1 MSTVH
6 TQLSACPM
14 QSWEGKD
21 HFFVS
26 CMLFDV
32 RTGEAPLGL
41 SLAIMWPLTHASIP
55 ASSTHSFSALRLE
68 RAVEREDELDMM
80 PAFKKL
86 GYL

>member
-1 MSTVH
+1 
-6 TQLSACPM
+6 M

-26 CMLFDV
+26 CTLFDV

-41 SLAIMWPLTHASIP
+41 SLAIMWLLTHASIP

-68 RAVEREDELDMM
+68 RAVEREDESDMM